1 MSKKCK
7 ECRQPF
13 EPRFSTLEKY
23 CWNSDCKLIEA
34 LQKLEQKKKSE
45 SKEWSERKSKLKKDM
60 LTSKDYLQLAQQ
72 VFNKWIRKRDEGLN
86 CISCGKVMK
95 QGVIDAGHLWS
106 AGGHANIRFNELNV
120 NSQCSRPCNKDL
132 SGDPNNYRIG
142 FIRKYGIAKLEYLDS
157 IAHDEKKYSIEELK
171 EIINIYKN
179 KLK

>member
-13 EPRFSTLEKY
+13 EPRFSSLEKY

-60 LTSKDYLQLAQQ
+60 LTVQDYLKLAQQ
-72 VFNKWIRKRDEGLN
+72 VFNSFIRKRDEENN
-86 CISCGKVMK
+86 CISCSKPPK
-95 QGVIDAGHLWS
+95 KANAGHYFN
-106 AGGHANIRFNELNV
+106 ANNHWNVRFDERNV
-120 NSQCSRPCNKDL
+120 HLQCEYCNTHL
-132 SGDPNNYRIG
+132 HGNL
-142 FIRKYGIAKLEYLDS
+142 LEYQPNL
-157 IAHDEKKYSIEELK
+157 IKKIGHENYVLLCQEAYKTRKFSRDELK